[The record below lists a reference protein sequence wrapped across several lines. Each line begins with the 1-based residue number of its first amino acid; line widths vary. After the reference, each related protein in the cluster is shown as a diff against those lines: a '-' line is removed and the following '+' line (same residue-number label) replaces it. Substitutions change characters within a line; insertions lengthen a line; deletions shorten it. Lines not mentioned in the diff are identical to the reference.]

1 MPETVGVQ
9 VVVKGNAVTVAS
21 VAPLTENRTDVTL
34 PSASAAAATRVWAV
48 LTVTVPAA
56 GEAGDGHAAPY
67 SSTVMCAACVA
78 GKVPRVPGARKTLP
92 QAASSVPGRA
102 SCAA

>member
-1 MPETVGVQ
+1 M
-9 VVVKGNAVTVAS
+9 VVKGNAVTVAS

-56 GEAGDGHAAPY
+56 GEARL
-67 SSTVMCAACVA
+67 TVGEVPAETTTEMVA
-78 GKVPRVPGARKTLP
+78 EVVCEPRL
-92 QAASSVPGRA
+92 SVA
-102 SCAA
+102 TAESV